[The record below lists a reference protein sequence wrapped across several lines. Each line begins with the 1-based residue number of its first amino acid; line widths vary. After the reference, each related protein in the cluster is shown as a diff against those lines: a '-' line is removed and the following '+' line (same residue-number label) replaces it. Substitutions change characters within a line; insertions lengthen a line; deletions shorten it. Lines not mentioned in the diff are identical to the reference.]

1 MSRGG
6 RGKGRKR
13 RQVKSKET
21 RKQKK
26 KKKWGTGSWWHLCI
40 VAIDRGDDFLLTYD
54 Q

>member
-21 RKQKK
+21 RKQK

>member
-6 RGKGRKR
+6 KGKGRKR
-13 RQVKSKET
+13 KQMKSKET

-26 KKKWGTGSWWHLCI
+26 KWGTGPWWHLCV